1 VRSRSLNQRWVF
13 GPVDHVK
20 IGVKIPY
27 NQNKERTF
35 KTKTKHNTTPYNQL
49 LTPYILLGAKH
60 SSSSNVRM
68 KTQNLRSAYNLV
80 VTTNEQDLRL
90 DNDWRPFRLGFAKS
104 CSYACKKLR
113 LCAVQGLVE
122 FRLDF
127 RCQELLCFEVWI
139 FNGVKLIF
147 KLLKL
152 SPLIQPSSS
161 SRTRQINREQLR
173 FFLAEKS
180 SPSSSLFLL
189 LYYLYPTCTLSVAST
204 VAYQHMLCE
213 VWIFESFKWNF
224 KLRAP

>member
-1 VRSRSLNQRWVF
+1 
-13 GPVDHVK
+13 
-20 IGVKIPY
+20 
-27 NQNKERTF
+27 
-35 KTKTKHNTTPYNQL
+35 
-49 LTPYILLGAKH
+49 
-60 SSSSNVRM
+60 M

-104 CSYACKKLR
+104 CWRERYAQGTPVKNY
-113 LCAVQGLVE
+113 AYVQGLVE

-161 SRTRQINREQLR
+161 SRTRQINREQIR

-180 SPSSSLFLL
+180 SPSSSLFL
-189 LYYLYPTCTLSVAST
+189 YLYPTCTLSVAST
-204 VAYQHMLCE
+204 AL
-213 VWIFESFKWNF
+213 
-224 KLRAP
+224 

>member
-1 VRSRSLNQRWVF
+1 
-13 GPVDHVK
+13 
-20 IGVKIPY
+20 
-27 NQNKERTF
+27 
-35 KTKTKHNTTPYNQL
+35 
-49 LTPYILLGAKH
+49 
-60 SSSSNVRM
+60 M

-204 VAYQHMLCE
+204 AL
-213 VWIFESFKWNF
+213 
-224 KLRAP
+224 